1 MYGWAGKRLRLD
13 FTKGDIIKE
22 PLSYEYRRKW
32 IGGRGFNSDVIY
44 NEVPPEMGPF
54 DPRARVCIGVGPMN
68 GSAAPSTGRV
78 TVSCKSPLTGG
89 FGDSN
94 MGGHWGA
101 ELKYAGYDQIILQ
114 GKSKKPVYVWIDD
127 DMVEIRDASHLWGK
141 FPRDVDSMIKEE
153 LKDEDIHILQIGPAG
168 ENMVRFACVF
178 NDVWRAAGRT
188 GTGAVIGSKNVRA
201 IAVRGSGSVNIAKPK
216 EFFDICNRLRQ
227 KFKNDPMKIGL
238 NTLGSLCLIN
248 FANRD
253 GWLPWRNMQGG
264 GTPLANNMSGETH
277 SQTVLKHREGCYAC
291 PICCGRFTEIKEGRW
306 AGEHFGG
313 PEYEHAVPTG
323 PRVGIIED
331 ANDIWHNARLTN
343 DLGMDGIETGA
354 VISTAM
360 EW

>member
-1 MYGWAGKRLRLD
+1 MYGWAGQRLRLD

-44 NEVPPEMGPF
+44 NEVPPEMSPF

-114 GKSKKPVYVWIDD
+114 GKAKKPVYIWIDD
-127 DMVEIRDASHLWGK
+127 DKVEIRDASHLWGK

-188 GTGAVIGSKNVRA
+188 GTGAVIGSP
-201 IAVRGSGSVNIAKPK
+201 RG
-216 EFFDICNRLRQ
+216 L
-227 KFKNDPMKIGL
+227 L
-238 NTLGSLCLIN
+238 
-248 FANRD
+248 
-253 GWLPWRNMQGG
+253 
-264 GTPLANNMSGETH
+264 
-277 SQTVLKHREGCYAC
+277 
-291 PICCGRFTEIKEGRW
+291 
-306 AGEHFGG
+306 
-313 PEYEHAVPTG
+313 
-323 PRVGIIED
+323 
-331 ANDIWHNARLTN
+331 
-343 DLGMDGIETGA
+343 GA
-354 VISTAM
+354 VKRT
-360 EW
+360 